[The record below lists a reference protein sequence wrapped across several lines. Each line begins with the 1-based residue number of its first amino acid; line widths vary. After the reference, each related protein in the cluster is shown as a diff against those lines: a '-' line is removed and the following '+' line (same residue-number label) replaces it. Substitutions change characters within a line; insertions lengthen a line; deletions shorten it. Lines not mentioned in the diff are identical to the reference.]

1 MSKVALIT
9 GGASGL
15 GLATSRAFAKDGWTV
30 AIADLNVTSGEQVAK
45 ELGGTFYKTN
55 VTDWDSLSDT
65 FARVWK
71 EYERLDFVFA
81 NAGIVEKVDIYKHE
95 ESDARGLPPKL
106 DTTVMD
112 INLTSVINTSYLAI
126 HFFRKNTTP
135 GGALVITASSGGLY
149 PVPFLPMYG
158 AAKHGC
164 VGFTRSIANTMSKEG
179 IRVNCICPG
188 AVRTGL
194 LAQHEW
200 DRLPQATFVPIEKV
214 VKAVQML
221 VNDDSLNGKA
231 VELIKDQWKFRD
243 PPEFEDEA
251 MKEVMSV
258 DSKAFDTQRH

>member
-15 GLATSRAFAKDGWTV
+15 GLATARAFTKDGWTV
-30 AIADLNVTSGEQVAK
+30 AIADLNASSGEKVAK
-45 ELGGTFYKTN
+45 ELGSTFYKTN

-65 FARVWK
+65 FAQVWK
-71 EYERLDFVFA
+71 EYGRLDFVFA

-112 INLTSVINTSYLAI
+112 INLTSVIRTSYLAI
-126 HFFRKNTTP
+126 HFFRKNTKP

-149 PVPFLPMYG
+149 PVPYLPMYG

-164 VGFTRSIANTMSKEG
+164 VGFTRSMADTVYKEG

-200 DRLPQATFVPIEKV
+200 DRLPQATFVPIENV
-214 VKAVQML
+214 VQAVQML
-221 VNDDSLNGKA
+221 VNDNSLHGKA

-243 PPEFEDEA
+243 PPEFEDAA

-258 DSKAFDTQRH
+258 DASKFHG